1 MPQVNDMSELLKAQN
16 ITKYFPA
23 KTGFFESK
31 GALIHALNDVSF
43 AVERGETLGLVGE
56 SGCGKSTLAKIIAR
70 LIAPTAGRI
79 FFEGNDITS
88 VNGEQLKLIRRN
100 IQFVFQDPHASL
112 NPHMTIG
119 STVSEPFIIHG
130 LSRAKEAL
138 LKAERILDLVGI
150 SKETVKRYPHEFSTG
165 QRQRIAIARAL
176 SLTPKLIIA
185 DEPIAS
191 LDVSI
196 QAQILNLF
204 EELKE
209 KFNLTYLFISHDLRV
224 IEYISD
230 RVIVM
235 YLGKI
240 MEIAKSRDLYKHP
253 IHPYTEALLSAIP
266 VICSQTKKKRI
277 ILKGEIPG
285 LTKLP
290 SGCVFHTRC
299 IYAKQKC
306 IDEVPDLT
314 KRDGR
319 LFACHYPL

>member
-1 MPQVNDMSELLKAQN
+1 MGELLKVQN

-23 KTGFFESK
+23 KTGFFESS
-31 GALIHALNDVSF
+31 GALIHALNDISF
-43 AVERGETLGLVGE
+43 AIAQGETLGLVGE
-56 SGCGKSTLAKIIAR
+56 SGCGKSTLAKVIAR
-70 LIAPTAGRI
+70 LILPTSGKI
-79 FFEGNDITS
+79 FFEGDDITS
-88 VNGEQLKLIRRN
+88 VNGARLKKIRRN

-119 STVSEPFIIHG
+119 STVSEPFVIHG
-130 LSRAKEAL
+130 LSGAKKAL
-138 LKAERILDLVGI
+138 LEAENILDLVGI
-150 SKETVKRYPHEFSTG
+150 SKEAVKRYPHEFSTG

-176 SLTPKLIIA
+176 ALTPKLIIA

-196 QAQILNLF
+196 QAQILNLLK
-204 EELKE
+204 ELKE
-209 KFNLTYLFISHDLRV
+209 KFNLTYLFISHDLRI

-240 MEIAKSRDLYKHP
+240 MEIANSRDLYKHP

-266 VICSQTKKKRI
+266 VINPQSKKKRI
-277 ILKGEIPG
+277 ILKGEIPAT
-285 LTKLP
+285 TKLP

-299 IYAKQKC
+299 IYVKQRC
-306 IDEVPDLT
+306 IDEIPKLT
-314 KRDGR
+314 KHDNRF
-319 LFACHYPL
+319 FACHFPL

>member
-1 MPQVNDMSELLKAQN
+1 MKELLRVQN
-16 ITKYFPA
+16 IVKYFPA
-23 KTGFFESK
+23 KTGFFESS
-31 GALIHALNDVSF
+31 GALIYALNDISF
-43 AVERGETLGLVGE
+43 AIEQNETLGLVGE
-56 SGCGKSTLAKIIAR
+56 SGCGKSTLAKIITR
-70 LIAPTAGRI
+70 LITPTSGKI
-79 FFEGNDITS
+79 FFEGDDITS
-88 VNGEQLKLIRRN
+88 INGARLKKIRRN
-100 IQFVFQDPHASL
+100 IQFVFQDPQASL
-112 NPHMTIG
+112 NPRMTIG
-119 STVSEPFIIHG
+119 SAVSEPFIVHG
-130 LSRAKEAL
+130 LSGAKKAFLE
-138 LKAERILDLVGI
+138 AERILDLVGI
-150 SKETVKRYPHEFSTG
+150 SKEAVNRYPHEFSTG

-176 SLTPKLIIA
+176 ALTPKLIIA

-196 QAQILNLF
+196 QAQILNLLK
-204 EELKE
+204 ELKE
-209 KFNLTYLFISHDLRV
+209 KFNLTYLFISHDLRI

-240 MEIAKSRDLYKHP
+240 MEIADSRDLYKHP

-266 VICSQTKKKRI
+266 VPHPQTKKKRI
-277 ILKGEIPG
+277 ILKGEIPA
-285 LTKLP
+285 TTRFP

-306 IDEVPDLT
+306 TDEIPDLT

>member
-1 MPQVNDMSELLKAQN
+1 MLQKNMNELLKVQN

-23 KTGFFESK
+23 KTGFLESS
-31 GALIHALNDVSF
+31 GAVIHALNDVSF
-43 AVERGETLGLVGE
+43 TVERGETLGLVGE
-56 SGCGKSTLAKIIAR
+56 SGCGKTTLAKIIAR
-70 LIAPTAGRI
+70 LITLTSGKV
-79 FFEGNDITS
+79 FFEGEDITS
-88 VNGEQLKLIRRN
+88 VKGERLKKIRRN

-119 STVSEPFIIHG
+119 SAVSEPLIVHG
-130 LSRAKEAL
+130 LINAREKFQAAQRL
-138 LKAERILDLVGI
+138 LSSVGI
-150 SKETVKRYPHEFSTG
+150 SNEAATRYPHEFSTG

-176 SLTPKLIIA
+176 ALMPKLIIA

-253 IHPYTEALLSAIP
+253 LHPYSEALLSAIP
-266 VICSQTKKKRI
+266 VLNPAIGKKRI
-277 ILKGEIPG
+277 ILRGEIPG
-285 LTKLP
+285 LIKLP

-299 IYAKQKC
+299 IYAKQRC
-306 IDEVPDLT
+306 VDEIPGLAQ
-314 KRDGR
+314 RDGR
-319 LFACHYPL
+319 HFACHYPL